1 MMNYASSIK
10 HCELDNVKSRKSNIQ
25 TAPAQQRELQGTPR
39 ATSHRISHP
48 MPATSGSA
56 VRSLLN
62 HPTSLA
68 RRALLLSV
76 FLLSFGSVWGEEV
89 ALTTGTDNGCL
100 TISADQFSGI
110 NANSILRIYE
120 SADAEVYIATNW
132 NWIPLFTSNGH
143 ILQGSTY
150 YNSTKKCLELTI
162 GSELANFTNNGGIR
176 VQGAG
181 NQTISSI
188 TIETP
193 AAVVDPFFTDVPST
207 VATETDYSEEL
218 ARTVTNGTFTLSGVN
233 NLSGVTYARIFITD
247 ASDGE
252 LSDQSP
258 LNVTYNSSAAPAA
271 GNNATA
277 VTKNGVYIYDGGNAL
292 TLANVSVTL
301 TPATGK
307 KLTDYKVVCLL
318 STGSMTGTTGS
329 LTEPTCEL
337 KYTYLFQYEPL
348 QVIPITLPNKISHSD
363 AENNGITFSINQE
376 VKERVFNNNVE
387 GKHWYTRWK
396 LENNAGQQQPLI
408 GNYGPTPDNFV
419 FSPNYGTVSDNSA
432 FKNDNNNTASWNF
445 SNLGTA
451 QYYAPT
457 GKKLN
462 EYAGWRFVCETSDSY
477 DGVNEEPTHIFY
489 IPIPSPITF
498 EYDGTPTNTDVVQT
512 LDSRTSTTSV
522 TLDWTNTKVTP
533 TITTTGYK
541 YARFYVVDGTGTAV
555 SPTDDT
561 HKLTVTG
568 GTLCTIG
575 ESGYYVYDGGSDI
588 TLPTVTLSSTG
599 DVRDYKVVCWL
610 ATTLANINPNDGT
623 TPIVEE
629 PDIDVAYTFSFKK
642 PSVTSTV
649 DKTANI
655 TWNAT
660 SMTMDAT
667 AGAPDDWDTSWAD
680 LSLAQYVKWYVVGAD
695 GTTKEPLELGT
706 SRQADKWTIGLS
718 SPFSVSDNV
727 AVLTGQTTFTA
738 TNWNTWGKPAVYAPS
753 NKAYADVYNYKVI
766 CEVSEEA
773 SATATPNVR
782 YTFSFTKDFLGSNK
796 SGITTSTQ
804 REVLA
809 NATDMTCTLSEVT
822 LPAGTKYAR
831 FYLLDGSDNIVAPTD
846 KLTVTGSKGITVS
859 GYENYGLYIYNE
871 SGISS
876 APTVTLT
883 LETAELNLYRVV
895 MVTSTDKAVLD
906 ASDNVISEP
915 DYDTR
920 KTWTFKYPT
929 AHAEGTGEVE
939 WIPVSM
945 AVTPTIDALKGAGYL
960 EGLGTNY
967 HIVWTVEN
975 AGSPVEL
982 ATGTGR
988 QAGKWTVSRDG
999 VNATFYAP
1007 TGQTFADVKD
1017 LKLVARLYETATGED
1032 DSDKALTYTVSII
1045 KTVFLGTEKPG
1056 CEDRNETVEEI
1067 EEDATSVTV
1076 PLGNALTAFGATAK
1090 YARIWLTK
1098 DDVVVDPTGKL
1109 SLDGLTAFT
1118 NSAAQYSYYIT
1129 NASGITLSDITLTA
1143 ESGVKFTQYKVHV
1156 ALSADEAVGTAN
1168 YAPRRV
1174 ESLTSY
1180 EPDYDLLYTFDFS
1193 YAAKGKVIH
1202 KYIKADDVQSKSIEI
1217 SQAEF
1222 LANLGKS
1229 ALTDLN
1235 DNFYMKWF
1243 VLDPSDNPNEIWC
1256 KGYYGVSSEKVNL
1269 AFTSSNNDGYP
1280 FKVSDNYIYL
1290 YPAQLTANGTTFS
1303 SAFTTNKLN
1312 NPTVWVPQSHT
1323 YSEYDG
1329 YQIVCVTSASS
1340 PTVSGSTV
1348 TDPDENS
1355 LVTYIFHI
1363 NATGTDPFI
1372 GNEKSSIQSASEAI
1386 EVSSGTSSK
1395 SGIDLTT
1402 NKKVKAMTDDGFVPK
1417 YVRWQVFDADDN
1429 LVDGVLT
1436 VSGTTTK
1443 VDGLGEYIYNGTGTT
1458 DLLKGLSIDVSGQT
1472 DTDLTH
1478 YRIIGLLS
1486 DCSADDNLVLNGT
1499 KVKEEPDFDLKV
1511 TVTFE
1516 TAFRGKLTATAV
1528 EREVVFTQLASEWDY
1543 NTSGQEEFMLKIS
1556 DDGKTVA
1563 LQSMSGTTL
1572 IEKPLDILADLK
1584 TATGNT
1590 YTSLNSME
1598 NIYVRWYLERKD
1610 GSSTF
1615 VKGAV
1620 RMHNSSSTHFLP
1632 SNNTAGANLAHG
1644 FYWYKNGTTL
1654 SYTGGTPEGAVMVKF
1669 VQKGS
1674 DGPNPSINI
1683 TDYNLVLNV
1692 STHPYSE
1699 YESSYTNADHTINH
1713 EPDDLDIRYV
1723 FNFKE
1728 KDFPAEN
1735 LDDPNLKVIYKNA
1748 LYNSSTGEVSPVL
1761 FSDTGKGFL
1770 IDAGCTENQIKTKG
1784 YARWYIAEK
1793 ATGNIVSGI
1802 GTDFTFDNA
1811 YGLYNLQTPYGWYS
1825 SPINRNGS
1833 IIEFD
1838 GKFTLPENLR
1848 ANYHDYVVVCLLS
1861 KDIDNGG
1868 SYTVESFRNKVTV
1881 EPLMDVKYVYNLI
1894 LTESEFANLP
1904 FVHYK
1909 GQSGRD
1915 WTKPEGSN
1923 GSMEQKVWDSSTGE
1937 PVDFTG
1943 DIRQGV
1949 HTWEYNLYILPSEE
1963 RKLLLPFEKYETISN
1978 SLEPR
1983 GYIRWYDWKGDTK
1996 VVNGTD
2002 YTFTAVGTELKETDR
2017 GLFGLCLSG
2026 SPTHDNVGVTFT
2038 PTASFSETIDIACD
2052 VSKYSDGITTIGGT
2066 SYLIHEPT
2074 LSNRYIF
2081 HIHPASEMANS
2092 LAASKKTLTDA
2103 ETIIKTGA
2111 TDAEMHTKFVA
2122 QQNTMFNLL
2131 EDRGKMVVSLKDDL
2145 TGKFALRFDSHN
2157 LKNYILNAGTTE
2169 TPNYVSA
2176 DKVQWYAYYETADGI
2191 YVKKIGNTETNR
2203 ITTFEYSQFTSNTY
2217 TNLKGEG
2224 SLTVSDGKKFHVVG
2238 YVGNGDFNVMQGT
2251 GTYAPVA
2258 HYELHF
2264 MAAPAIPLKDLKTAA
2279 LNRTEEYMT
2288 YHYQLAGL
2296 VDFDGNPETDSRVTE
2311 ATKDEYYSTE
2321 NWDDAPTSS
2330 ANNMTWM
2337 PREWSDIQYGFSYPQ
2352 LTSTIKNGMDTGV
2365 SPEHGD
2371 YIMLKSMNASGI
2383 SSQMNTPPHNF
2394 YWWKDSE
2401 LYDYTHTYTDASK
2414 YGSFLYTDASDE
2426 SRSIATIP
2434 FTGSLC
2440 SGSTLYFT
2448 AAVADMTS
2456 QSIKPQL
2463 VIRISSVDEHGN
2475 RTPLVAFHTCDV
2487 STTGAISGEW
2497 NQVYG
2502 QSTVPVSF
2510 DNSTTSYVAEVINY
2524 ANDTNGA
2531 DFAIDQI
2538 AIYISTAK
2546 VKAETTSTL
2555 CDDTNKVKVK
2565 ITADA
2570 ENLINTVGVGNK
2582 VNLYYR
2588 LFERNEDGNHLIREK
2603 EALIGEGVYSD
2614 AAGAPKGYGVVADF
2628 KADLADLQTTA
2639 TSLPAG
2645 QTSGFYLSEE
2655 TGTVVFQLAEREFVL
2670 DPSKIYFVS
2679 IYTIGADKPG
2689 DTVAEGAEAA
2699 GWGNP
2704 YQGNQC
2710 TIYSNDINPQ
2720 RIYMEFVEGENASD
2734 GTVEIGCGATEVN
2747 KTFDMVMKYPKTSGG
2762 HDDYEDIHFD
2772 YFLGSREDF
2781 KTIETSEHLKSAL
2794 DNFRETYKDA
2804 YASSAALPS
2813 DYQTSNAEYYNVIKK
2828 YMDNGL
2834 LLLSAS
2840 TSFSHTFST
2849 STAGELEFMAIPVE
2863 KQLTDGR
2870 EVCSPIDICFTVKTG
2885 GGGPELVIG
2894 FDDVDYSD
2902 PDLTPAKRGVRMG
2915 LEQLTKLQTGG
2926 YKLHIPIHAYQDK
2939 NKGKTNKLFF
2949 SDGWLTVSETNDPT
2963 VELGKK
2969 IAQVVPSD
2977 AGSTD
2982 AYVNNNYMYLTLDF
2996 SGCEPTLHE
3005 GFYYEVSTMF
3015 YDESEKETAEAD
3027 RCNSDLYMIFKIVPE
3042 FVTWESKPVTAPF
3055 YNANWNNDG
3064 NWQRSERAELYKGGT
3079 FGTQNTATAGHPNG
3093 YFNNLELNT
3102 NLNTHPGYVP
3112 MKFTYVTMP
3121 TDNHAPDL
3129 NGMTYEAVGSEQTGG
3144 KLINLA
3150 NTLNTNTSPVGTHVY
3165 NSASTAGIRY
3175 DLLVRYG
3182 DHADGGEGCFG
3193 HRTYNGTTW
3202 IDGSTTGLPAK
3213 VFDCEKFDGNICREI
3228 YFKPGAE
3235 LLQQQRLRYQKA
3247 WVEKELTANK
3257 WYLMSS
3263 PLKGTYAGDMYVP
3276 TTSTEATNGRQ
3287 LTEAFQPISF
3297 SDTPSLWE
3305 GTGVGSGSYSRTKY
3319 PIYQRSWGLDQA
3331 KVYTKVNDIR
3341 ATDYSAKLNFG
3352 TLSTNIVEWSHTY
3365 NDVQVPYSTLGG
3377 FSIRAHKKDQTT
3389 PALIRLPKDDV
3400 TYYYYEWNG
3409 TDHPEPAAG
3418 EGIKSTP
3425 KGADVLGQFVYD
3437 WTLTNADDVQVG
3449 LTLSDVQSQGADG
3462 DGNTYY
3468 LVGNPFM
3475 GSLDM
3480 GKFFAQNTAFGNTY
3494 YTYEGSV
3501 LTAVDVTAAPSET
3514 DKHIIKPL
3522 QGFFVKC
3529 AAGSADR
3536 VIFNRRMM
3544 TDGNWEI
3551 GTAVTSAN
3559 PAPAL
3564 IPALTLTTEGS
3575 KATIVLNEEA
3585 AAGYAANEDVETLF
3599 DSNLAD
3605 VPMVYTVADG
3615 MAVSINQ
3622 MPQIGMVPFGVV
3634 CNDNVNVNVNV
3645 NFNVNVNDNALRST
3659 LNAQLSTLYVYDALT
3674 GESTEVGED
3683 GTVTIQPNDYGR
3695 YYLTSSIAP
3704 SPWERAGGEALI
3716 SVRGGQVTV
3725 TATDN
3730 LQQVRAVSISGATM
3744 YQAADC
3750 GTTCQ
3755 FQLQPGT
3762 YVIEA
3767 DSAAG
3772 RKTVKVFVR

>member
-1 MMNYASSIK
+1 MKQSVDLTNSMKPMN
-10 HCELDNVKSRKSNIQ
+10 SRHSNSGTYSTRRTYS
-25 TAPAQQRELQGTPR
+25 TA
-39 ATSHRISHP
+39 
-48 MPATSGSA
+48 
-56 VRSLLN
+56 
-62 HPTSLA
+62 PTSLA
-68 RRALLLSV
+68 RRALLLVLMMVMSIGSAWGQEVSLSWSV
-76 FLLSFGSVWGEEV
+76 LYGWNKVEPSLFSGAVEGSV
-89 ALTTGTDNGCL
+89 
-100 TISADQFSGI
+100 
-110 NANSILRIYE
+110 LRIYE
-120 SADAEVYIATNW
+120 SENGAIYTGYDDGSWKNIFSDSDNW
-132 NWIPLFTSNGH
+132 TPTDEQWNSNKSWGDYT
-143 ILQGSTY
+143 G
-150 YNSTKKCLELTI
+150 CVELTLTAEQASI
-162 GSELANFTNNGGIR
+162 LTQKAFIFGR
-176 VQGAG
+176 RG
-181 NQTISSI
+181 NQTI
-188 TIETP
+188 
-193 AAVVDPFFTDVPST
+193 
-207 VATETDYSEEL
+207 Y
-218 ARTVTNGTFTLSGVN
+218 
-233 NLSGVTYARIFITD
+233 
-247 ASDGE
+247 
-252 LSDQSP
+252 
-258 LNVTYNSSAAPAA
+258 
-271 GNNATA
+271 
-277 VTKNGVYIYDGGNAL
+277 AL
-292 TLANVSVTL
+292 TLENPAAPVDDFISDATPGQTEGDSYEITDRSLAEWTLDMTKPLTYVTSPKYARFQVFKNGTAVDPTSILSITGETPTLCTTKTNGKYVYNTSGLGTL
-301 TPATGK
+301 TV
-307 KLTDYKVVCLL
+307 KLENIAAGEFPKYQVVCFL
-318 STGSMTGTTGS
+318 SDDEGTVTSGTLTKEPAPDLQYTYSFTNPPVQAVTRTLPDLVSSVLSANSQTLETATEIEFDIQSYITSEYNKDANALAGKWYTCWYIEDNTGVRQPLKNNWGALSGTWVIGTNDVLSNNERIVSWKTTGS
-329 LTEPTCEL
+329 
-337 KYTYLFQYEPL
+337 
-348 QVIPITLPNKISHSD
+348 
-363 AENNGITFSINQE
+363 NNYDFT
-376 VKERVFNNNVE
+376 
-387 GKHWYTRWK
+387 
-396 LENNAGQQQPLI
+396 NNAGKLK
-408 GNYGPTPDNFV
+408 FV
-419 FSPNYGTVSDNSA
+419 APSGTHLSDYS
-432 FKNDNNNTASWNF
+432 
-445 SNLGTA
+445 G
-451 QYYAPT
+451 Y
-457 GKKLN
+457 
-462 EYAGWRFVCETSDSY
+462 EFVCETSDEY
-477 DGVNEEPTHIFY
+477 DGTTAEPKVIFY

-533 TITTTGYK
+533 SITTTGYK

-555 SPTDDT
+555 TPTDAA
-561 HKLTVTG
+561 HQLTVTG

-588 TLPTVTLSSTG
+588 TLPTVKLTCTG

-623 TPIVEE
+623 TPLAEE

-642 PSVTSTV
+642 PSVTTTV
-649 DKTANI
+649 EKTANI
-655 TWNAT
+655 TWSAT

-667 AGAPDDWDTSWAD
+667 TGALDDWDTSWAD
-680 LSLAQYVKWYVVGAD
+680 LSKAQYVKWYVVGAD

-706 SRQADKWTIGLS
+706 ARQADKWTIGLS

-727 AVLTGQTTFTA
+727 AVLTGQTSFTA

-809 NATDMTCTLSEVT
+809 NATDKTCTLSEVT

-831 FYLLDGSDNIVAPTD
+831 FYLLDGSDNIVAPAD
-846 KLTVTGSKGITVS
+846 NLTVTGSKAVTVS

-871 SGISS
+871 SGITS

-883 LETAELNLYRVV
+883 LTTAELNLYRVV

-906 ASDNVISEP
+906 GSDNVISEP

-939 WIPVSM
+939 WSPVSM

-988 QAGKWTVSRDG
+988 QTGKWTISRDG

-1007 TGQTFADVKD
+1007 TGQTYADVKD

-1045 KTVFLGTEKPG
+1045 KTEFLGTEKPG
-1056 CEDRNETVEEI
+1056 CEARQETVEEI

-1098 DDVVVDPTGKL
+1098 DDVVVNPTGKL

-1118 NSAAQYSYYIT
+1118 NSAAQYSYYIS

-1156 ALSADEAVGTAN
+1156 ALSADEAVGAAS

-1202 KYIKADDVQSKSIEI
+1202 KYVTWDDHMKELDLTSDIDFADLGNEFYIKWYVLDGSGNMQNLAGNNQLSGSSNMTDLWFLYMQNHQQPYPFRLETGGKFL
-1217 SQAEF
+1217 F
-1222 LANLGKS
+1222 LASNKDQWGNTLTLGGNNEAKPMVFTPHDTP
-1229 ALTDLN
+1229 LQDL
-1235 DNFYMKWF
+1235 
-1243 VLDPSDNPNEIWC
+1243 SDYTVVC
-1256 KGYYGVSSEKVNL
+1256 MVSK
-1269 AFTSSNNDGYP
+1269 TP
-1280 FKVSDNYIYL
+1280 
-1290 YPAQLTANGTTFS
+1290 
-1303 SAFTTNKLN
+1303 
-1312 NPTVWVPQSHT
+1312 PT
-1323 YSEYDG
+1323 YDG
-1329 YQIVCVTSASS
+1329 NSVT
-1340 PTVSGSTV
+1340 GE
-1348 TDPDENS
+1348 PDETTCTKY
-1355 LVTYIFHI
+1355 VFHF
-1363 NATGTDPFI
+1363 NATGKNPFN
-1372 GNEKSSIQSASEAI
+1372 GDEKSSIKTAAEAI
-1386 EVSSGTSSK
+1386 EIANSSVTSV

-1443 VDGLGEYIYNGTGTT
+1443 VDGLGEYIYNATGTT

-1528 EREVVFTQLASEWDY
+1528 EREVVFTQLASKWDY

-1556 DDGKTVA
+1556 DNGKTVE
-1563 LQSMSGTTL
+1563 LQDKNGAKL
-1572 IEKPLDILADLK
+1572 IEKPLDILADLQ

-1620 RMHNSSSTHFLP
+1620 RKHNSSDTHFLP
-1632 SNNTAGANLAHG
+1632 NNNTEGANLAHG
-1644 FYWYKNGTTL
+1644 FYWYKNGATY
-1654 SYTGGTPEGAVMVKF
+1654 SYTGGTPSDAVMAKF
-1669 VQKGS
+1669 VQKGEFLP
-1674 DGPNPSINI
+1674 DGINI

-1699 YESSYTNADHTINH
+1699 YAASYLNTDHSINH
-1713 EPDDLDIRYV
+1713 EPDDLDLRYV
-1723 FNFKE
+1723 FNFQNKG
-1728 KDFPAEN
+1728 FPSEN

-1811 YGLYNLQTPYGWYS
+1811 YSLYNLQTPYGWYS
-1825 SPINRNGS
+1825 SPINMNGS
-1833 IIEFD
+1833 IKEFD

-1868 SYTVESFRNKVTV
+1868 SYTEESYRNKVTV

-1923 GSMEQKVWDSSTGE
+1923 GSMEQKIWDSSTGE

-1949 HTWEYNLYILPSEE
+1949 HTWEYNLYILPGEE
-1963 RKLLLPFEKYETISN
+1963 RKLLLPFEKYETTSN

-2026 SPTHDNVGVTFT
+2026 NPTHVNVGVTFT

-2131 EDRGKMVVSLKDDL
+2131 EDKGKMVVSLKDDMS
-2145 TGKFALRFDSHN
+2145 GDFALRFDSHN
-2157 LKNYILNAGTTE
+2157 LKNYTLNAGTTE

-2176 DKVQWYAYYETADGI
+2176 NKVQWYAYYETADGI
-2191 YVKKIGNTETNR
+2191 YFKQIGNTETSR
-2203 ITTFEYSQFTSNTY
+2203 ITTFHYSDFTSGANSY

-2224 SLTVSDGKKFHVVG
+2224 SHTFSDGKKFHVVG
-2238 YVGNGDFNVMQGT
+2238 YVGNGDFNVKNAT
-2251 GTYAPVA
+2251 GTYAPVV

-2264 MAAPAIPLKDLKTAA
+2264 MAAPAIPLKDLKTSA
-2279 LNRTEEYMT
+2279 LNRTDEYMT

-2311 ATKDEYYSTE
+2311 TTKDEYYSTE

-2330 ANNMTWM
+2330 ANNMTWV
-2337 PREWSDIQYGFSYPQ
+2337 PREWSDIEYGFSYPQ
-2352 LTSTIKNGMDTGV
+2352 LTATIKNGYGGTLWL

-2371 YIMLKSMNASGI
+2371 YIMLKSMNVPGI
-2383 SSQMNTPPHNF
+2383 SSEMDTPPH
-2394 YWWKDSE
+2394 YYHWWDSNL
-2401 LYDYTHTYTDASK
+2401 LYDYTHTYTDALK

-2448 AAVADMTS
+2448 AAVADMTGG
-2456 QSIKPQL
+2456 SIKPQL

-2475 RTPLVAFHTCDV
+2475 RTPLVAFHTCDI
-2487 STTGAISGEW
+2487 STTGAITGEW

-2502 QSTVPVSF
+2502 QTTVPVSF

-2546 VKAETTSTL
+2546 LKAETTSTL
-2555 CDDTNKVKVK
+2555 CDDSNKVKVK

-2570 ENLINTVGVGNK
+2570 ENLINMVGAGNT

-2614 AAGAPKGYGVVADF
+2614 ETGAPKGYGVVADF

-2720 RIYMEFVEGENASD
+2720 RIYMELVEGENASD

-2772 YFLGSREDF
+2772 YFLGTREEY
-2781 KTIETSEHLKSAL
+2781 KTAQTTDGLNDALATFRAVEGQKGPYATSADLPA
-2794 DNFRETYKDA
+2794 A
-2804 YASSAALPS
+2804 YN
-2813 DYQTSNAEYYNVIKK
+2813 TEGNVIKK

-2849 STAGELEFMAIPVE
+2849 SKAGELEFMAIPIE
-2863 KQLTDGR
+2863 KELPDGR

-2939 NKGKTNKLFF
+2939 NKGKSNKLFF
-2949 SDGWLTVSETNDPT
+2949 SDGWLTVSDTNDPT
-2963 VELGKK
+2963 VEIGKK

-2982 AYVNNNYMYLTLDF
+2982 AYVNNSYMYLTLDF

-3015 YDESEKETAEAD
+3015 YDESEKETAEAE

-3064 NWQRSERAELYKGGT
+3064 NWQRSEREELYKGDT

-3093 YFNNLELNT
+3093 YFNNLELNP

-3202 IDGSTTGLPAK
+3202 IDGSTTGLPTK

-3276 TTSTEATNGRQ
+3276 TTNTEATNGRQ

-3389 PALIRLPKDDV
+3389 PALIRLPKNDV
-3400 TYYYYEWNG
+3400 TYDYYEWNG

-3437 WTLTNADDVQVG
+3437 WNLTNADNVQVG
-3449 LTLSDVQSQGADG
+3449 LTLSDVQSQGADS

-3536 VIFNRRMM
+3536 VIFDRRMM

-3551 GTAVTSAN
+3551 GTAVTPAN
-3559 PAPAL
+3559 PAPAMT
-3564 IPALTLTTEGS
+3564 PALTLTTEGS

-3599 DSNLAD
+3599 DSNLED

-3615 MAVSINQ
+3615 QAVSINHTKDWEVT
-3622 MPQIGMVPFGVV
+3622 GFGVV
-3634 CNDNVNVNVNV
+3634 CNSPEVVEVTLTGVDNMEGG
-3645 NFNVNVNDNALRST
+3645 
-3659 LNAQLSTLYVYDALT
+3659 LYVVDAVDGKT
-3674 GESTEVGED
+3674 TEVAEGQ
-3683 GTVTIQPNDYGR
+3683 TVTVVPNEYGR
-3695 YYLTSSIAP
+3695 YFLTRSASLDEVKEGLSEGIMVSVHGGVVSITA
-3704 SPWERAGGEALI
+3704 AKAL
-3716 SVRGGQVTV
+3716 G
-3725 TATDN
+3725 A
-3730 LQQVRAVSISGATM
+3730 VRAMSINGATV
-3744 YQAADC
+3744 YQSSDC
-3750 GTTCQ
+3750 GNNVQ
-3755 FQLQPGT
+3755 FQLQQGI
-3762 YVIEA
+3762 YVIEV
-3767 DSAAG
+3767 AG
-3772 RKTVKVFVR
+3772 EAGNRTMKIVVK

>member
-39 ATSHRISHP
+39 VTSHRISHP

-68 RRALLLSV
+68 RRALLLLSV
-76 FLLSFGSVWGEEV
+76 FLLSFGSAWGEEV
-89 ALTTGTDNGCL
+89 AELWKGSITNGDYWTESTDNKAAGG
-100 TISADQFSGI
+100 QW
-110 NANSILRIYE
+110 LRVYVNGDYKIYI
-120 SADAEVYIATNW
+120 VYGDWNNIWDNKNEFQGSPYYNNVDKCYEFEITSDIATK
-132 NWIPLFTSNGH
+132 L
-143 ILQGSTY
+143 
-150 YNSTKKCLELTI
+150 NSTGFNIQSKGAEIQRITLETK
-162 GSELANFTNNGGIR
+162 
-176 VQGAG
+176 
-181 NQTISSI
+181 
-188 TIETP
+188 

-408 GNYGPTPDNFV
+408 GNYGPTSDNFV
-419 FSPNYGTVSDNSA
+419 FNSNYGTVSDNSA

-451 QYYAPT
+451 QYYAPD

-512 LDSRTSTTSV
+512 LADRTSTGSV
-522 TLDWTNTKVTP
+522 TLDNTL
-533 TITTTGYK
+533 INTTGIK
-541 YARFYVVDGTGTAV
+541 YARFYVLDGTGTAV
-555 SPTDDT
+555 SPTDEA
-561 HKLTVTG
+561 HKLEVTG

-575 ESGYYVYDGGSDI
+575 ESGYYVYNGGSDI

-610 ATTLANINPNDGT
+610 ATTLDNINPNNGT

-649 DKTANI
+649 NKTADI
-655 TWNAT
+655 TWSAT

-667 AGAPDDWDTSWAD
+667 ADAPDDWNTSWDD
-680 LSLAQYVKWYVVGAD
+680 LSKAQYVKWYVVGAD
-695 GTTKEPLELGT
+695 GTTKEPLALGT
-706 SRQADKWTIGLS
+706 ARQADQWTIGLS

-738 TNWNTWGKPAVYAPS
+738 EKWDTWGKPAVYAPS

-782 YTFSFTKDFLGSNK
+782 YKFSFTKNFLGSNK

-809 NATDMTCTLSEVT
+809 NATDKTCTLSEVT

-846 KLTVTGSKGITVS
+846 KLTVTGSKAVTVL

-871 SGISS
+871 SGITS

-906 ASDNVISEP
+906 GSDNVISEP

-939 WIPVSM
+939 WSPVSM
-945 AVTPTIDALKGAGYL
+945 AVTPDIDALKGTGYL
-960 EGLGTNY
+960 SSLGTNY
-967 HIVWTVEN
+967 HVVWTVED
-975 AGSPVEL
+975 AGTPVEL

-988 QAGKWTVSRDG
+988 QTGKWTISRDG

-1032 DSDKALTYTVSII
+1032 ASDLALTYTVSII
-1045 KTVFLGTEKPG
+1045 KTEFLGTEKPG

-1109 SLDGLTAFT
+1109 SLDVLTAFH

-1156 ALSADEAVGTAN
+1156 ALSADEAVGAAS
-1168 YAPRRV
+1168 YAPVAGPKRT

-1202 KYIKADDVQSKSIEI
+1202 KYVTWDDHMKELDLTSDIDFADLGNEFYIKWYVLDGSGNMQNLAGNNQLSGSSNMTDLWFLYMQNHQQPYPFRLETGGKFL
-1217 SQAEF
+1217 F
-1222 LANLGKS
+1222 LASNKDQWGNTLTLG
-1229 ALTDLN
+1229 ANNEANPMVFTPHDTPLQDL
-1235 DNFYMKWF
+1235 
-1243 VLDPSDNPNEIWC
+1243 SDYTVVC
-1256 KGYYGVSSEKVNL
+1256 MVSK
-1269 AFTSSNNDGYP
+1269 TP
-1280 FKVSDNYIYL
+1280 
-1290 YPAQLTANGTTFS
+1290 
-1303 SAFTTNKLN
+1303 
-1312 NPTVWVPQSHT
+1312 PTYEGNS
-1323 YSEYDG
+1323 
-1329 YQIVCVTSASS
+1329 VT
-1340 PTVSGSTV
+1340 GE
-1348 TDPDENS
+1348 PDETTCTKY
-1355 LVTYIFHI
+1355 VFHF
-1363 NATGTDPFI
+1363 NATGKNPFN
-1372 GNEKSSIQSASEAI
+1372 GDEKSSIKTAAEAI
-1386 EVSSGTSSK
+1386 EIANSSVTSVSD
-1395 SGIDLTT
+1395 IDLTT

-1443 VDGLGEYIYNGTGTT
+1443 VNGLGEYIYNGTGTT

-1563 LQSMSGTTL
+1563 LQSKSGTTL
-1572 IEKPLDILADLK
+1572 IEKPLDILADLQ

-1620 RMHNSSSTHFLP
+1620 RKHNSSDTHFLP
-1632 SNNTAGANLAHG
+1632 NNNTAGANLAHG
-1644 FYWYKNGTTL
+1644 FYWYKNGSTYSL
-1654 SYTGGTPEGAVMVKF
+1654 TGGNAEGAVMVKF

-1674 DGPNPSINI
+1674 DGPDPSINI
-1683 TDYNLVLNV
+1683 TNYNLVLNV

-1699 YESSYTNADHTINH
+1699 YDASYTNTDNTINH

-1728 KDFPAEN
+1728 KDFPADN

-1811 YGLYNLQTPYGWYS
+1811 YSLYNLQTPYGWYS

-1833 IIEFD
+1833 IKEFD

-1923 GSMEQKVWDSSTGE
+1923 GSMEQKIWDSSTGE

-1949 HTWEYNLYILPSEE
+1949 HTWEYNLYILPGEE
-1963 RKLLLPFEKYETISN
+1963 RKLLLPFEKYETVSN

-2052 VSKYSDGITTIGGT
+2052 VSKYSDGITTIGST

-2103 ETIIKTGA
+2103 ETAIKTGT

-2145 TGKFALRFDSHN
+2145 GGDFALRFDSHN
-2157 LKNYILNAGTTE
+2157 LKNYTLNAGTTE

-2176 DKVQWYAYYETADGI
+2176 DKTQWYAYYETADGI

-2203 ITTFEYSQFTSNTY
+2203 ITTFNYSQFTSDTY

-2311 ATKDEYYSTE
+2311 TTKDEYYSTE

-2352 LTSTIKNGMDTGV
+2352 LTSTIKNGYDTGV

-2371 YIMLKSMNASGI
+2371 YIMLKSMNAPGI

-2394 YWWKDSE
+2394 YWWDGNL

-2456 QSIKPQL
+2456 SYVHPQL

-2475 RTPLVAFHTCDV
+2475 RTPLVAFHTGDT
-2487 STTGAISGEW
+2487 STTGAIAGEW

-2502 QSTVPVSF
+2502 QTTVPVSF

-2570 ENLINTVGVGNK
+2570 ENLINTVGAGNT

-2588 LFERNEDGNHLIREK
+2588 LFERNEDGNHVIREK

-2614 AAGAPKGYGVVADF
+2614 ETGAPKGYGVVADF
-2628 KADLADLQTTA
+2628 TADYAALQTTA

-2772 YFLGSREDF
+2772 YFLGTREEY
-2781 KTIETSEHLKSAL
+2781 KTAQTTDGLNDALAAFRAVEGQKGPYATSADLPA
-2794 DNFRETYKDA
+2794 A
-2804 YASSAALPS
+2804 YN
-2813 DYQTSNAEYYNVIKK
+2813 TEGNVIKK

-2849 STAGELEFMAIPVE
+2849 STAGELEFMAIPIE
-2863 KQLTDGR
+2863 KELPDGR

-2939 NKGKTNKLFF
+2939 NKEKSNKLFF
-2949 SDGWLTVSETNDPT
+2949 SDGWLTVSDTNDPT
-2963 VELGKK
+2963 VEIGKK

-2982 AYVNNNYMYLTLDF
+2982 AYVNNSYMYLTLDF

-3064 NWQRSERAELYKGGT
+3064 NWQRSEREELYKGDT

-3202 IDGSTTGLPAK
+3202 IDGSTAGLPAK

-3276 TTSTEATNGRQ
+3276 TTNTEATNGRQ

-3400 TYYYYEWNG
+3400 TYDYYEWNG
-3409 TDHPEPAAG
+3409 TDRPEPAAG

-3449 LTLSDVQSQGADG
+3449 LTLSDVQSQGADS

-3529 AAGSADR
+3529 AAGSTDR

-3551 GTAVTSAN
+3551 GTAVTPAN
-3559 PAPAL
+3559 PAPAMT
-3564 IPALTLTTEGS
+3564 PALTLTTEGS
-3575 KATIVLNEEA
+3575 KATVVLNEEA

-3599 DSNLAD
+3599 DSNLSD
-3605 VPMVYTVADG
+3605 VPMVYTVAGG
-3615 MAVSINQ
+3615 MAVSIDAR
-3622 MPQIGMVPFGVV
+3622 PELDVVPFGVT
-3634 CNDNVNVNVNV
+3634 CSSDEPVNVNVTV
-3645 NFNVNVNDNALRST
+3645 GQRSEVEGQISN
-3659 LNAQLSTLYVYDALT
+3659 LNSQISNLYVYDAVT

-3695 YYLTSSIAP
+3695 YYLTSSIAS

-3716 SVRGGQVTV
+3716 SVRGSQVTV

-3730 LQQVRAVSISGATM
+3730 LQQVRAVNISGATM